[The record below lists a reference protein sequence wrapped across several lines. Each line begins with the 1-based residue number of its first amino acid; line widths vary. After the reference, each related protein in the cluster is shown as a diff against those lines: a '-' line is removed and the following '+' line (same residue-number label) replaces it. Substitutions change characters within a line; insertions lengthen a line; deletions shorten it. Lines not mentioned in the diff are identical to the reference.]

1 MQIFLNQ
8 SIMHYFNHTLTMRAS
23 YGDKTLAQVTVSTFS
38 RKRQLELSVLKTV
51 NLTPLLYQNDQ
62 NCR

>member
-8 SIMHYFNHTLTMRAS
+8 SIMHYFNHTLTMRTS

-38 RKRQLELSVLKTV
+38 RKRHLELSVLKNV
-51 NLTPLLYQNDQ
+51 NLTPLLYQNYQ

>member
-1 MQIFLNQ
+1 
-8 SIMHYFNHTLTMRAS
+8 MHYFNHTLTMHTS

-38 RKRQLELSVLKTV
+38 RKRHLELSVLKNV
-51 NLTPLLYQNDQ
+51 NLTPLLYQNYQ